1 MLSTRSLSV
10 GTVLF
15 PLTILLG
22 CASAGPDLNGP
33 DGPDFMAAYSGD
45 WVLLPSESEDLNGKM
60 RDSMRGSA
68 GASGGGRMTGGRSG
82 GGGGG
87 MTGGGGMRGG
97 RPGGSRGGG
106 MAGGDM
112 DPEEMRRSMEAIRNM
127 ASVPGEVSLTL
138 RPETVTFTQ
147 NDAAAL
153 VLTLGAG
160 KEEIRQGGVMFE
172 ASAKWTKSGL
182 KIDREMEIGG
192 GVEDKVS
199 VNEEGNLVFNR
210 EINLMG
216 RTVKGILVYQRKSDE
231 G

>member
-1 MLSTRSLSV
+1 
-10 GTVLF
+10 
-15 PLTILLG
+15 
-22 CASAGPDLNGP
+22 
-33 DGPDFMAAYSGD
+33 
-45 WVLLPSESEDLNGKM
+45 
-60 RDSMRGSA
+60 
-68 GASGGGRMTGGRSG
+68 
-82 GGGGG
+82 
-87 MTGGGGMRGG
+87 
-97 RPGGSRGGG
+97 